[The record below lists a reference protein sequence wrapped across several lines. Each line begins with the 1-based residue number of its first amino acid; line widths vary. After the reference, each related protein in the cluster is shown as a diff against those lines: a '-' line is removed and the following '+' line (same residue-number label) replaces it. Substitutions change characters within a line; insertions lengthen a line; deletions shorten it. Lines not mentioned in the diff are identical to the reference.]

1 MRWAFAAS
9 GYLPIVIGKVS
20 PRAKDRV
27 ARFFS
32 PIHTAIYR
40 LAGGRRAFEPG
51 APTLLLTV
59 PGRKSGT
66 PHTVPL
72 FYLPDGDRC
81 VLCASYGGDD
91 RDPQWYRNLLTAGAA
106 TVRIGDRDRRMKAEL
121 VAPPERDPTLAP
133 ARGHLAELRDVSTP
147 DRTPAPHRDPYAALS
162 RASQR
167 SGRSADISLLGVE
180 RAGQDT

>member
-1 MRWAFAAS
+1 MRWAFGAG
-9 GYLPIVIGKVS
+9 GYLLSVIGKVG

-27 ARFFS
+27 ARVFS

-106 TVRIGDRDRRMKAEL
+106 TVRIGDQDRRMKAEL
-121 VAPPERDPTLAP
+121 VAPPERDRLWPRLVATWPSYEMYQRQTERRLPIVTL
-133 ARGHLAELRDVSTP
+133 TP
-147 DRTPAPHRDPYAALS
+147 L
-162 RASQR
+162 
-167 SGRSADISLLGVE
+167 
-180 RAGQDT
+180 